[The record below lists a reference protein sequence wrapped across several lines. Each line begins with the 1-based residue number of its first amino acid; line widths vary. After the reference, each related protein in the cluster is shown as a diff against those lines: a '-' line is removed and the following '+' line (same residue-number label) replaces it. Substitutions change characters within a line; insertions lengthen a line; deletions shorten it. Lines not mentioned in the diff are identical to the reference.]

1 MISDNSQPFAD
12 RGIEVWHSRVSLSGR
27 PREPAPT
34 GSTFTGNWLYTIG
47 RSSFTVKMT
56 RLRSS
61 LDSIASHGAELL
73 RQSDNGSIAA
83 SPFEDKSKAVHNPRK
98 KLMESAMKLLQL
110 ATMPEEYLDHL
121 ANEYQELTC
130 VRWLVDLDVLQHLPQ
145 DGSIAYAVLA
155 AKAGVPEKHL
165 KGVARMAV
173 LNGFLEEPTSGHVSH
188 SRSSALLVRDE
199 NFMSWAR
206 WMMNYSM
213 PVAYKFPEA
222 TRRWGDTDAKNQTA
236 FNVAENTTDPFFDH
250 IRKNPDLTSVFSSY
264 MRNVTA
270 SRPWSLAHAVEC
282 FDWASLPE
290 GAKVV
295 DVGGSHGQLA
305 VHVASKFPHLKY
317 IVQDLPETV
326 ATAQRAF
333 DADTSIDPAVKS
345 HIQFMSSDF
354 FKPQT
359 VLDAHVYFLR
369 MIIHDWPD
377 RDARIILQ
385 NLRTALEANP
395 KARIVIMDTILPPP
409 GSTTLQ
415 HEQQLRVRDLMMM
428 QVFNARERELENWK
442 NLLNDV
448 GMEIEHSRQP
458 DDSVMG
464 LLTVQ
469 LQSSAPGSP
478 NEFIQIKKPIMP
490 ATESRPV
497 LIMGA
502 GISGLCLAQALK
514 KHNVPFRV
522 FERDPAVD
530 SRPQGYRLKLRRDA
544 AVALA
549 ESLPEEVYQTFQ
561 TSCATLAIGETD
573 FNPFTGLVVNSRS
586 GGGLS
591 GKLGLHPSY
600 CVDRAAFRT
609 ALMTGIEDRIQF
621 SKELSS
627 YKADVD
633 QGVVTVTFKDGE
645 TVEGRFLVGAD
656 GLHSVV
662 RRNLV
667 PSHKIRDTGA
677 ACIYGKTPM
686 TPEILEKFP
695 EKGMR
700 WMTIVSDQTP
710 MLQSCIIG
718 DAPVTL
724 LLEPIRFSE
733 VSRSQHQLP
742 ADYIYWALIGPEARF
757 RLDGETSTSKVSSST
772 SAQAAAEAA
781 RLSLSITQ
789 EWHSSIRSVFEQQ
802 DTRQA
807 TLIRVVSSVPNVP
820 SWSPSAMAT
829 LLGDAIHPMSPCGG
843 VGAQTAICDASSLAK
858 TIAAAQGSPTAED
871 IGAFEE
877 GMRKRAQRSI
887 LQSEVGSKKMFG
899 LRSLEDCDAWTGF

>member
-1 MISDNSQPFAD
+1 MDFY
-12 RGIEVWHSRVSLSGR
+12 R
-27 PREPAPT
+27 
-34 GSTFTGNWLYTIG
+34 
-47 RSSFTVKMT
+47 K
-56 RLRSS
+56 LRSS
-61 LDSIASHGAELL
+61 LDSITSHGSELL
-73 RQSDNGSIAA
+73 RQSENGLINGN
-83 SPFEDKSKAVHNPRK
+83 PLDDRSKAVQEPRK
-98 KLMESAMKLLQL
+98 KLLEAAIKLIQF
-110 ATMPEEYLDHL
+110 ATLPEEYLDHL
-121 ANEYQELTC
+121 ANSYQELTC
-130 VRWLVDLDVLQHLPQ
+130 VRWLVDLEVLQHLPYN
-145 DGSIAYAVLA
+145 GSISHPVLA
-155 AKAGVPEKHL
+155 AKAGVPEKQL

-173 LNGFLEEPTSGHVSH
+173 LNGFLEEPQPGHVAH
-188 SRSSALLVRDE
+188 SRSSALLVRDD
-199 NFMSWAR
+199 NFMNWAR

-213 PVAYKFPEA
+213 PVAYKFADA
-222 TRRWGDTDAKNQTA
+222 TRRWGETDAKNQTA
-236 FNVAENTTDPFFDH
+236 FNVAQNTTDPFFDH
-250 IRKNPDLTSVFSSY
+250 IRKNAELTSVFSGY

-270 SRPWSLAHAVEC
+270 SRPWSLSHAVEC

-305 VHVASKFPHLKY
+305 VQLAAKFPHIKY
-317 IVQDLPETV
+317 LVQDLPETI
-326 ATAQRAF
+326 ATAQKTF
-333 DADTSIDPAVKS
+333 DADSSIDSGVKS
-345 HIQFMSSDF
+345 RIQFMSADF
-354 FKPQT
+354 FKSQA

-377 RDARIILQ
+377 QDARIILR
-385 NLRTALEANP
+385 NLRAALEKNP

-428 QVFNARERELENWK
+428 QVFNARERELDDWK
-442 NLLNDV
+442 TLLNDV
-448 GMEIEHSRQP
+448 GMEIEQLRQP

-469 LQSSAPGSP
+469 LQSSAPDSP
-478 NEFIQIKKPIMP
+478 NEFVQIKKPIMP
-490 ATESRPV
+490 ATNERPV
-497 LIMGA
+497 LIIGA

-514 KHNVPFRV
+514 KGNIPFQV
-522 FERDPAVD
+522 YERDPAVD
-530 SRPQGYRLKLRRDA
+530 SRPQGYRLKLRKDA

-573 FNPFTGLVVNSRS
+573 FNPFTGMVINSRA

-591 GKLGLHPSY
+591 GKLGLNPSY

-609 ALMTGIEDRIQF
+609 ALMTGIGDCVHF
-621 SKELSS
+621 SKELGS
-627 YKADVD
+627 YKLDVD
-633 QGVVTVTFKDGE
+633 KGVVIVTFKDGE
-645 TVEGRFLVGAD
+645 TVEGRLLVGAD
-656 GLHSVV
+656 GLHSAV
-662 RRNLV
+662 RRDFV
-667 PSHKIRDTGA
+667 SSHKIKDTGA

-686 TPEILEKFP
+686 SSAVLEKFP

-710 MLQSCIIG
+710 MLQSCVIG
-718 DAPVTL
+718 EAPVTL

-742 ADYIYWALIGPEARF
+742 EDYIYWALIGPEARF
-757 RLDGETSTSKVSSST
+757 RLDGETSTSKVSSSK
-772 SAQAAAEAA
+772 SHKAAIEAA

-789 EWHSSIRSVFEQQ
+789 EWHPSIRSVLELQ

-807 TLIRVVSSVPNVP
+807 TLIRVVSSVANIPA
-820 SWSPSAMAT
+820 WEPSALTT

-858 TIAAAQGSPTAED
+858 TIIAAQGSPSAED
-871 IGAFEE
+871 IGAFEK
-877 GMRKRAQRSI
+877 GMRKRAQSSI
-887 LQSEVGSKKMFG
+887 LQSEIGSKKMFG
-899 LRSLEDCDAWTGF
+899 LRSLEDCDAWIEV

>member
-1 MISDNSQPFAD
+1 MEFYQKLGA
-12 RGIEVWHSRVSLSGR
+12 
-27 PREPAPT
+27 
-34 GSTFTGNWLYTIG
+34 
-47 RSSFTVKMT
+47 
-56 RLRSS
+56 S
-61 LDSIASHGAELL
+61 LDSIASNGSELL
-73 RQSDNGSIAA
+73 RQSENVSTGTG
-83 SPFEDKSKAVHNPRK
+83 PYEDKSEAIHHPRK
-98 KLMESAMKLLQL
+98 KLMESAMRLLHL
-110 ATMPEEYLDHL
+110 VTMPEEYLDHL
-121 ANEYQELTC
+121 ANGVRFTILLPHPPNLTRSTQHADIKTLHP
-130 VRWLVDLDVLQHLPQ
+130 VSRVDLRPMARGPRRPAAR
-145 DGSIAYAVLA
+145 DGSIAYPELA

-173 LNGFLEEPTSGHVSH
+173 LNGFLEEPASGRVAHG
-188 SRSSALLVRDE
+188 RPSALLVRDE

-206 WMMNYSM
+206 WMMDYSM
-213 PVAYKFPEA
+213 PVAYKFAEA

-236 FNVAENTTDPFFDH
+236 FNVAEDTADPFFDH
-250 IRKNPDLTSVFSSY
+250 VRKNPDLTAVFSGY

-282 FDWASLPE
+282 FDWASLPP

-305 VHVASKFPHLKY
+305 VEVASGFPHLQFV
-317 IVQDLPETV
+317 VQDLPETV
-326 ATAQRAF
+326 EAAQKAF
-333 DADTSIDPAVKS
+333 EADKGIEPAVKAR
-345 HIQFMSSDF
+345 IRFMPADF
-354 FKPQT
+354 FQPQA

-377 RDARIILQ
+377 GDARVILR
-385 NLRTALEANP
+385 NLRAALEANP
-395 KARIVIMDTILPPP
+395 GARILIMDTILPPP

-442 NLLNDV
+442 ALLGDV
-448 GMEIEHSRQP
+448 GMEIDRLRQP

-464 LLTVQ
+464 LLTVR
-469 LQSSAPGSP
+469 LQNTAPPPGSP
-478 NEFIQIKKPIMP
+478 GEFVQVKKPMMP
-490 ATESRPV
+490 ATEARPV

-514 KHNVPFRV
+514 RHNVPFRV
-522 FERDPAVD
+522 FERDAAVD

-549 ESLPEEVYQTFQ
+549 ESLPAEVYRTFQ
-561 TSCATLAIGETD
+561 TSCANLAIGETD
-573 FNPFTGLVVNSRS
+573 FNPFTGLVVNSRA

-600 CVDRAAFRT
+600 CVDRAAFRAT
-609 ALMTGIEDRIQF
+609 LMSGIEGRVRF
-621 SKELSS
+621 SKEMTSCEM
-627 YKADVD
+627 DED
-633 QGVVTVTFKDGE
+633 RGVVTVTFRDGE
-645 TVEGRFLVGAD
+645 SAEGRFLVGAD

-662 RRNLV
+662 RRHLV
-667 PSHKIRDTGA
+667 PAHTIKDTGA

-686 TPEILEKFP
+686 SPAVLERFP

-700 WMTIVSDQTP
+700 WMTIVSDQPP

-724 LLEPIRFSE
+724 LLEPIRFSQ

-757 RLDGETSTSKVSSST
+757 RVDGETPPTSKVDGGGGGGGSST
-772 SAQAAAEAA
+772 SAQAASTDAA

-789 EWHSSIRSVFEQQ
+789 EWHPSLRSVLEHQVAS
-802 DTRQA
+802 QA
-807 TLIRVVSSVPNVP
+807 TLIRVVSSVPDVP
-820 SWSPSAMAT
+820 AWPPSAMAT
-829 LLGDAIHPMSPCGG
+829 LLGDAVHPMSPCGG
-843 VGAQTAICDASSLAK
+843 VGAQTAICDACSLAE
-858 TIAAAQGSPTAED
+858 TIAAAQGSPTAEE

-877 GMRKRAQRSI
+877 AMRIRARRSI
-887 LQSEVGSKKMFG
+887 LQSEMGSKKMFG
-899 LRSLEDCDAWTGF
+899 LRSLEDCGAWNGL

>member
-1 MISDNSQPFAD
+1 MEFYQ
-12 RGIEVWHSRVSLSGR
+12 
-27 PREPAPT
+27 
-34 GSTFTGNWLYTIG
+34 
-47 RSSFTVKMT
+47 K
-56 RLRSS
+56 LRTS
-61 LDSIASHGAELL
+61 LDSIASSGSELL
-73 RQSDNGSIAA
+73 RQSENGSNGA
-83 SPFEDKSKAVHNPRK
+83 SPYEDKSEAIHHPRK
-98 KLMESAMKLLQL
+98 RLMESAMKLLHL
-110 ATMPEEYLDHL
+110 VTMPEEYLDHL
-121 ANEYQELTC
+121 ANGYQELTC
-130 VRWLVDLDVLQHLPQ
+130 VRWLVDLSVLQHLPQ
-145 DGSIAYAVLA
+145 EGSIAYPVLA
-155 AKAGVPEKHL
+155 AKADVPEKHL

-173 LNGFLEEPTSGHVSH
+173 LNGFLEEPTSGHVAH
-188 SRSSALLVRDE
+188 SRPSALLVRDE

-206 WMMNYSM
+206 WMMDYSM
-213 PVAYKFPEA
+213 PVAYKFAEA
-222 TRRWGDTDAKNQTA
+222 TRWWGDTDAKNQTA

-250 IRKNPDLTSVFSSY
+250 IRKNPDLTAVFSSY
-264 MRNVTA
+264 MRSVTA

-305 VHVASKFPHLKY
+305 VEIASKFPHLKF

-326 ATAQRAF
+326 ETAQRAF
-333 DADTSIDPAVKS
+333 EADTGIEPGVKS
-345 HIQFMSSDF
+345 HIHFMSSDI

-377 RDARIILQ
+377 RDARVILQ
-385 NLRTALEANP
+385 NLRAALEANP
-395 KARIVIMDTILPPP
+395 RARIVIMDTVLPPP
-409 GSTTLQ
+409 GSTALQ

-442 NLLNDV
+442 ALLNDV
-448 GMEIEHSRQP
+448 GMEIDHLRQP

-478 NEFIQIKKPIMP
+478 SEFVQIKKLIMP
-490 ATESRPV
+490 ATDDRPV

-514 KHNVPFRV
+514 RHKIPFRV
-522 FERDPAVD
+522 FERDAAVD
-530 SRPQGYRLKLRRDA
+530 SRPQGYRLKLREDA

-549 ESLPEEVYQTFQ
+549 ESLPGEVYQTFQ
-561 TSCATLAIGETD
+561 TSCANLAVGETD

-609 ALMTGIEDRIQF
+609 TLMSGIEDCMQF
-621 SKELSS
+621 SKELTS
-627 YKADVD
+627 YKTDED
-633 QGVVTVTFKDGE
+633 RGVVSAMFKDGGSA
-645 TVEGRFLVGAD
+645 EGRFLVGAD

-667 PSHKIRDTGA
+667 PTHKIKDTGA

-686 TPEILEKFP
+686 SPDVLAKFP

-757 RLDGETSTSKVSSST
+757 RPDGEASTSKVSSSA
-772 SAQAAAEAA
+772 SAQAATEAA

-789 EWHSSIRSVFEQQ
+789 EWHPSIRSVLEQQ
-802 DTRQA
+802 DTSQA
-807 TLIRVVSSVPNVP
+807 TLIRVVSSVPDVP
-820 SWSPSAMAT
+820 SWPPSAMAT

-843 VGAQTAICDASSLAK
+843 VGAQTAICDACSLAK
-858 TIAAAQGSPTAED
+858 TIAAAQGSPTAEE
-871 IGAFEE
+871 IGIFEE
-877 GMRKRAQRSI
+877 AMRARARRSI
-887 LQSEVGSKKMFG
+887 LQSEMGSKKMFG
-899 LRSLEDCDAWTGF
+899 LRSLEDCGAWTGF